1 LDLRSNN
8 IGYSGAQALAE
19 ALKNPKCRLT
29 SLNLNNNNM
38 VGDLGAQAL
47 AEALKNPN
55 CKLTSLDLYHTN
67 ISDLGA
73 KALAEALKN
82 PNCKLTSLVL
92 PDRISSSGIKA
103 LAEAQVFLKHN
114 GRHISIRI
122 EGVLNYGVYLE
133 QAEKAYNGHAN
144 RQSGSTCVMCQ

>member
-1 LDLRSNN
+1 LNLYNN
-8 IGYSGAQALAE
+8 VIGY
-19 ALKNPKCRLT
+19 
-29 SLNLNNNNM
+29 
-38 VGDLGAQAL
+38 LGAQAL

-55 CKLTSLDLYHTN
+55 CSLTSLDLSSN
-67 ISDLGA
+67 KIGGSGA
-73 KALAEALKN
+73 QALAEA
-82 PNCKLTSLVL
+82 
-92 PDRISSSGIKA
+92 
-103 LAEAQVFLKHN
+103 EVFLKHN